1 MPVTHEEIHR
11 IWNDADCLWSAER
24 VEAAIDAVAS
34 RISGRLEKANPVVL
48 LVMKGGMVFC
58 GKLMERFSFPM
69 ELDYIHVSRYGTETF
84 GAELQWMVTP
94 GKSIQGR
101 TVLVVDDILDEGQT
115 MRHPDSSVERAT
127 AVGHLRTRQLG
138 GTYVGDI

>member
-1 MPVTHEEIHR
+1 
-11 IWNDADCLWSAER
+11 
-24 VEAAIDAVAS
+24 
-34 RISGRLEKANPVVL
+34 
-48 LVMKGGMVFC
+48 MKGGMVFC

-115 MRHPDSSVERAT
+115 LLEIIKACEGQGAEEVLSAVLVDKKHNRKYQPGFKADFTALEVEDRFVFGYGMDYKGYFRNVTGIYAIKES
-127 AVGHLRTRQLG
+127 A
-138 GTYVGDI
+138 DEDAS